1 MSELTANSFL
11 LNSWACVS
19 CVFISVP
26 KLPIENCFFA
36 RAALR
41 CLGADTS
48 DERLPLAPALRNL
61 DGEPTVAWRSPALPL
76 LRGEGLIDVLEA
88 TGSALKLRPT
98 LLMSSGTWNSIVLM

>member
-1 MSELTANSFL
+1 MGMRFLRFYFCAETANRL
-11 LNSWACVS
+11 LVWCAS
-19 CVFISVP
+19 CVAIP
-26 KLPIENCFFA
+26 
-36 RAALR
+36 
-41 CLGADTS
+41 GADTS